1 VSGVFH
7 RFAAG
12 LRDNLGAL
20 LGGAAIL
27 IVILL
32 LPDLTPPPTTPPP
45 IELAHGRIVEVLE
58 PSADGTG
65 PEVVVEILD
74 GPHRGETREGH
85 LQGPSGQIEVPDYA
99 VGDEI
104 IVSLTAQPDGSYVA
118 VSDRWRVPA
127 IAGLVALFAIAVAVV
142 GGWRGIRSLLALA
155 LTLALVIK
163 VLLPLILGGWEPVL
177 LAVVTATAITVV
189 TLLLTEGWRPTTL
202 AAALGT
208 FAALTLTAVLAVAAT
223 AIAEFT
229 SAQGSEDA
237 LFIESLLG
245 LELDLGGLLLAAVIL
260 GALGVLDDVTIT
272 QAATVHELHQADPR
286 IGWRALFGR
295 SLNVGRSHIAATVN
309 TLVLA
314 YVGAAL
320 PLLLLLAAGRQG
332 VLEIVSGEIVAV
344 EIVRALVGS
353 LGIVAAVPLTTA
365 VAVWLVHRGG
375 RRTEPSSGPG
385 QEP

>member
-1 VSGVFH
+1 MSGTIG
-7 RFAAG
+7 RIAAG

-27 IVILL
+27 VVVLL
-32 LPDLTPPPTTPPP
+32 LPDLSPPPTPPPP
-45 IELAHGRIVEVLE
+45 IELAHGRIVAILT
-58 PSADGTG
+58 PSGDGTG

-74 GPHRGETREGH
+74 GPARGETREGY

-99 VGDEI
+99 VGDEV

-127 IAGLVALFAIAVAVV
+127 IAGLTALFAIAVAVV

-163 VLLPLILGGWEPVL
+163 ILLPLILAGWEPVL

-208 FAALTLTAVLAVAAT
+208 FAALTLTAGLAVAAT
-223 AIAEFT
+223 ALAEFT

-245 LELDLGGLLLAAVIL
+245 LDLDLGGLLLAAVIL

-272 QAATVHELHQADPR
+272 QAATVHELHEADPR
-286 IGWRALFGR
+286 LGARALFGR

-365 VAVWLVHRGG
+365 VAVWLVHRRD
-375 RRTEPSSGPG
+375 RRSEVDHAPG
-385 QEP
+385 WE

>member
-1 VSGVFH
+1 VSGI
-7 RFAAG
+7 AARLEDG
-12 LRDNLGAL
+12 LRRNLGAL
-20 LGGAAIL
+20 LGGTAIL
-27 IVILL
+27 VVILV
-32 LPDLTPPPTTPPP
+32 LPDLSPPPTTPPP
-45 IELAHGRIVEVLE
+45 IELAHGRIVELLE
-58 PSADGTG
+58 PTEDSTG
-65 PEVVVEILD
+65 PEVVVEILS
-74 GPHRGETREGH
+74 GPYRGEVREGY
-85 LQGPSGQIEVPDYA
+85 LQGPAGQLEVPDYA
-99 VGDEI
+99 VGDEV

-127 IAGLVALFAIAVAVV
+127 IAGLAALFGLAVAVV
-142 GGWRGIRSLLALA
+142 GGWRGIRSLLALT
-155 LTLALVIK
+155 LTLAIVIK
-163 VLLPLILGGWEPVL
+163 VLLPLILAGWEPVL
-177 LAVVTATAITVV
+177 LAVACATVITVV
-189 TLLLTEGWRPTTL
+189 TLVLTEGWRPTTL

-208 FAALTLTAVLAVAAT
+208 FAALSLTAALAVLAT
-223 AIAEFT
+223 ALAEFT

-245 LELDLGGLLLAAVIL
+245 IELDLGGLLLAAVIL

-272 QAATVHELHQADPR
+272 QAATVHELHQADPQLGAR
-286 IGWRALFGR
+286 GLFGR

-332 VLEIVSGEIVAV
+332 VLEIISGEIVAI

-365 VAVWLVHRGG
+365 VAVWLVRRSQQRGPALG
-375 RRTEPSSGPG
+375 EG
-385 QEP
+385 

>member
-1 VSGVFH
+1 MSAVLGRLES
-7 RFAAG
+7 G
-12 LRDNLGAL
+12 LRQNLGAI
-20 LGGAAIL
+20 LGGTAVL
-27 IVILL
+27 VVILL
-32 LPDLTPPPTTPPP
+32 LPDLAPPPTSAPP
-45 IELAHGRIVEVLE
+45 IELAHGRIVELLD
-58 PSADGTG
+58 AGDDGTG
-65 PEVVVEILD
+65 PEVVVEVLS
-74 GPHRGETREGH
+74 GPHRGETREGY

-104 IVSLTAQPDGSYVA
+104 IVSLTAQPDGSFVA
-118 VSDRWRVPA
+118 VSDRWRIPA
-127 IAGLVALFAIAVAVV
+127 IGGLVALFALAVAVV

-155 LTLALVIK
+155 LTLVIVIK
-163 VLLPLILGGWEPVL
+163 VLLPLILAGWEPVL
-177 LAVVTATAITVV
+177 LAVACATAITVV

-208 FAALTLTAVLAVAAT
+208 FAALSLTAGLAVAAT
-223 AIAEFT
+223 ALAEFT

-245 LELDLGGLLLAAVIL
+245 IELDLGGLLLAAVIL

-272 QAATVHELHQADPR
+272 QAATVHELHEADPKL
-286 IGWRALFGR
+286 GSRALFGR

-320 PLLLLLAAGRQG
+320 PLLVLLAAGRQG
-332 VLEIVSGEIVAV
+332 VLELISGEIVAV

-365 VAVWLVHRGG
+365 AAVWLV
-375 RRTEPSSGPG
+375 RRRDRRAVKELATGWE
-385 QEP
+385 